1 MNCFQKIKYL
11 IKFNKVHYLMDVCEE
26 EQGSHL
32 MVPSNG
38 KSGIL
43 LLQLVLQTMAP
54 WLWSP
59 GVPDLGEITCFTCHL
74 WLFNNDG

>member
-1 MNCFQKIKYL
+1 
-11 IKFNKVHYLMDVCEE
+11 MDVCEE

-59 GVPDLGEITCFTCHL
+59 GVFGARPGRDYVLYVSFMVV
-74 WLFNNDG
+74 